1 MQLNPQALTRLNNQ
15 INAAFAAT
23 VNQYGAECRNQIESE
38 VWNWPRLTV
47 RSTGE
52 IAGRIR
58 DIVDTGEL
66 RDSQTQP
73 LFSASPSQLKA
84 RIAWTAEHA
93 GEVWGGKIVRLKNG
107 NTLLMPARPWTESA
121 IAQMNGIGFRRSL
134 VRECK
139 RFIP

>member
-1 MQLNPQALTRLNNQ
+1 MQLNPQAITRKVNQ

-23 VNQYGAECRNQIESE
+23 VYQYGAECRNQIESP
-38 VWNWPRLTV
+38 VWDWPRGTQ
-47 RSTGE
+47 RANGE
-52 IAGRIR
+52 FVTSPR

-84 RIAWTAEHA
+84 RIAWTAAHA
-93 GEVWGGKIVRLKNG
+93 GKVWGGGVVGGTIY
-107 NTLLMPARPWTESA
+107 PARPWTEPA
-121 IAQMNGIGFRRSL
+121 IAQMNGIGFGRSL

-139 RFIP
+139 RFVV